1 MGDLAPA
8 GRTMRARAV
17 VVAVLALLTAAV
29 AVAVAKAAWTTGAEA
44 TTHATF
50 SAASEFPPVASLVP
64 SVLGTAQVGV
74 ILHATSGAFAPAA
87 TSSTIAW
94 LRCDG
99 SGGACVATGST
110 GADYTAKLADVGS
123 TLRVEQTPVN
133 GTVAGAAVRSE
144 PTPIVLAIN
153 LGPVVK
159 QPVADNAPTISG
171 TAAVG
176 QTLTAAPGTWLPSLV
191 TFSYRWLRCDA
202 IGAGCTP
209 IAGATDVTYVP
220 VVADRGRRLSVAVT
234 AALIGLIP
242 SPAVSITTAVI
253 G

>member
-29 AVAVAKAAWTTGAEA
+29 AVAVAKAAWNGAEA

-50 SAASEFPPVASLVP
+50 SAASEFPPVVRLVP

-74 ILHATSGAFAPAA
+74 VLHATSGAFAPAA

-123 TLRVEQTPVN
+123 TLRAEQTPVN
-133 GTVAGAAVRSE
+133 ETTAGAAVRSE
-144 PTPIVLAIN
+144 PTPIVVAIN
-153 LGPVVK
+153 LGPVIK
-159 QPVADNAPTISG
+159 QPVVDNAPTISG

-220 VVADRGRRLSVAVT
+220 VVADRGHRLSVAVT

>member
-8 GRTMRARAV
+8 GRAMRARAV
-17 VVAVLALLTAAV
+17 TVAVLASLTAVAAV
-29 AVAVAKAAWTTGAEA
+29 AVATAAWTGAGA
-44 TTHATF
+44 TSHATF
-50 SAASEFPPVASLVP
+50 GAASEFPPVASLVP

-74 ILHATSGAFAPAA
+74 VLHATSGAFVPAA
-87 TSSTIAW
+87 TTSTIAW

-123 TLRVEQTPVN
+123 TLRVEQAPVN
-133 GTVAGAAVRSE
+133 ATTAGAAVRSE
-144 PTPIVLAIN
+144 PTPIVVALN

-202 IGAGCTP
+202 IGAACTP
-209 IAGATDVTYVP
+209 IAGATDETYVP
-220 VVADRGRRLSVAVT
+220 VAADRGHRLSVAVT

>member
-1 MGDLAPA
+1 
-8 GRTMRARAV
+8 MRARALT
-17 VVAVLALLTAAV
+17 VVALMVLSVAAAV
-29 AVAVAKAAWTTGAEA
+29 AVAQAAWTSAGATA
-44 TTHATF
+44 HATF
-50 SAASEFPPVASLVP
+50 GAAAEFPPVAGLIP

-74 ILHATSGAFAPAA
+74 MLHATSGAFAPAA

-123 TLRVEQTPVN
+123 TLRAEQTPVN

-153 LGPVVK
+153 LGPVIK
-159 QPVADNAPTISG
+159 QPVVDNAPTISG
-171 TAAVG
+171 MAAVG

-191 TFSYRWLRCDA
+191 TFSYSWLRCDA

-220 VVADRGRRLSVAVT
+220 VVADRGHRLSVAVT

-242 SPAVSITTAVI
+242 SPAVSITAAVI

>member
-1 MGDLAPA
+1 M
-8 GRTMRARAV
+8 
-17 VVAVLALLTAAV
+17 LTAAAAV
-29 AVAVAKAAWTTGAEA
+29 AVAQAAWTDAGA
-44 TTHATF
+44 TTHATLT
-50 SAASEFPPVASLVP
+50 AASEFPPVAGLVP

-74 ILHATSGAFAPAA
+74 ALHATSGAFAPAA

-94 LRCDG
+94 LRCDA
-99 SGGACVATGST
+99 SGGACAATGST
-110 GADYTAKLADVGS
+110 GADYTAKLADVGG

-133 GTVAGAAVRSE
+133 GTTAGAAVRSE
-144 PTPIVLAIN
+144 PTPSVLAIN
-153 LGPVVK
+153 LGPVLK
-159 QPVADNAPTISG
+159 SPVADNAPAVSG

-176 QTLTAAPGTWLPSLV
+176 QTLTAAPGTWLPSLA

-202 IGAGCTP
+202 IGAGCVP

-220 VVADRGRRLSVAVT
+220 VVADLGHRLSVAVT

-242 SPAVSITTAVI
+242 SPAVSIATAVI